1 MYLNEL
7 KYRSLIK
14 YYYTKGMFINT
25 LNITQGND
33 NNIIYLTDNS
43 IKITRKRKVKNNI

>member
-7 KYRSLIK
+7 KYCSLIK
-14 YYYTKGMFINT
+14 YYYTKGIFINT
-25 LNITQGND
+25 LNITQGN
-33 NNIIYLTDNS
+33 NNKTIYLTVNS